1 MKLLY
6 NEKQTKRG
14 KKTSKRDEEWR
25 DYTYLYDFDE
35 MINTLNVAED
45 RNKERVAILRDMVN
59 SVLCIPASEAVC
71 ERFFRNMSLRVKKQ
85 YVTNLKCKK
94 ACMITYLNSN
104 CSLVY
109 DIHKTNGKDKYF

>member
-1 MKLLY
+1 
-6 NEKQTKRG
+6 
-14 KKTSKRDEEWR
+14 
-25 DYTYLYDFDE
+25 
-35 MINTLNVAED
+35 MINTLIVKEN
-45 RNKERVAILRDMVN
+45 RNKENVEILRDMVN

-109 DIHKTNGKDKYF
+109 DIHKTNGKGNIYDCYVLILCVFCVFVDK